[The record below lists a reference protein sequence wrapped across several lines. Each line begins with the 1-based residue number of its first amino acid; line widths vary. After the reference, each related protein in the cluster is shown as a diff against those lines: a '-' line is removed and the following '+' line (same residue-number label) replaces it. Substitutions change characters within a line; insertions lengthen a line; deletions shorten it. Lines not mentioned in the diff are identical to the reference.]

1 VARFARIGNRNVDRF
16 LVHIH
21 PYKRGAR
28 LFHGLPPRMVD
39 ALVLNVWLCVRK
51 HVIHDTPE
59 AGRLSALSH
68 SV

>member
-1 VARFARIGNRNVDRF
+1 MVA
-16 LVHIH
+16 
-21 PYKRGAR
+21 
-28 LFHGLPPRMVD
+28 

-59 AGRLSALSH
+59 AGRLFALSH